1 MPTVPLMLRY
11 KPNISP
17 FTKYYHLKSNFYIDP
32 FYIKVKSILR
42 NKLSQVFTFG
52 DFIFVA
58 PMKSNS
64 YVLIVLMD
72 LCDDNGIP
80 EEFQG
85 GINSW
90 KYDAKN
96 NGEFYIIG
104 GSSDPYNQQ

>member
-80 EEFQG
+80 EESKYY
-85 GINSW
+85 NSR
-90 KYDAKN
+90 
-96 NGEFYIIG
+96 E
-104 GSSDPYNQQ
+104 GSITGNMMQRIMGNSTS